1 MSINAVEWHSLSC
14 LQEELE
20 ELARAAVERAAQA
33 RAEAAAEQAAAEAAA
48 AQRAADHERRQQARL
63 TLSRVRDL

>member
-1 MSINAVEWHSLSC
+1 MLLNISISR

-33 RAEAAAEQAAAEAAA
+33 RAEAAAEQAAAEAAS
-48 AQRAADHERRQQARL
+48 AQRAADHERRKQARP
-63 TLSRVRDL
+63 TLSRVRDS